1 MSEPTEKQKVGQL
14 GEDIA
19 TKYLES
25 KGFRIIERN
34 YLRKYG
40 EIDIVAQKG
49 GIVHFVEVKSVSCES
64 FVGFAENIA
73 TKTSQYRPE
82 DNLHPKKLKRLAN
95 VIQAYLFAK
104 YQKGEP
110 EWVFDAIIVRL
121 DMKLRNARVSF
132 LENLIL

>member
-1 MSEPTEKQKVGQL
+1 MAEPTEKQKIGRL

-19 TKYLES
+19 TRYLEN
-25 KGFRIIERN
+25 KGFSIIERN

-40 EIDIVAQKG
+40 EIDIVAQKDEV
-49 GIVHFVEVKSVSCES
+49 VHFIEVKSVSCENS
-64 FVGFAENIA
+64 RDFVQKISA
-73 TKTSQYRPE
+73 KTSQYRPE

-95 VIQAYLFAK
+95 VIQAYLFAE

-110 EWVFDAIIVRL
+110 EWLFDAIIVRL
-121 DMKLRNARVSF
+121 DMKARKAHVAF

>member
-1 MSEPTEKQKVGQL
+1 MAEPTEKQKIGRL

-19 TKYLES
+19 TKYLEN
-25 KGFRIIERN
+25 KGFSIIERN

-40 EIDIVAQKG
+40 EIDIVAQKDEV
-49 GIVHFVEVKSVSCES
+49 VHFIEVKSVSCENS
-64 FVGFAENIA
+64 RDFVQNISA
-73 TKTSQYRPE
+73 KTSQYRPE

-110 EWVFDAIIVRL
+110 EWLFDAIIVRL
-121 DMKLRNARVSF
+121 DMKARKAHVAF